1 LLFERIM
8 RTLLGTILAVMA
20 LTVLTDFSEAGV
32 SASIPS
38 QPLLQE
44 KSISTPAQGW
54 ALAASA
60 MLGEWNGD
68 RHDLLGGVAATES
81 SILRS
86 QNVLRTSY
94 GVTSRDDLLVTLAWL
109 DQEGHRKRFEQ
120 LGARVAAL
128 TVEEKKSLMDLRRQD
143 ETLDDRVRILE
154 QHFQRLGTKSL
165 LGWDLTRYIALCR
178 WGYLV
183 GYLDEAEAWK
193 LIMPAAQRLQGTFA
207 SWDDLGENYL
217 IGRHF
222 WSPDE
227 NRQNGHL
234 HRDTFRR
241 LLGSPDSPWN
251 RYPWNTRLVPT
262 P

>member
-1 LLFERIM
+1 M
-8 RTLLGTILAVMA
+8 RTLARGALALLA
-20 LTVLTDFSEAGV
+20 LTIFTDFSEAGL
-32 SASIPS
+32 SAAVPR
-38 QPLLQE
+38 PLPQQD
-44 KSISTPAQGW
+44 KVISTPAQGW

-68 RHDLLGGVAATES
+68 RHDLLGGVTATES

-86 QNVLRTSY
+86 QHLLQTY
-94 GVTSRDDLLVTLAWL
+94 GVTSREGLLITLKWL
-109 DQEGHRKRFEQ
+109 DREGHRKRFEH
-120 LGARVAAL
+120 LGARLDAL
-128 TVEEKKSLMDLRRQD
+128 TLEEKRTLADLRRQD
-143 ETLDDRVRILE
+143 ETLDDRVRLLE
-154 QHFQRLGTKSL
+154 QHFQRLGPKSL

-183 GYLDEAEAWK
+183 GYLDEAEAWR
-193 LIMPAAQRLQGTFA
+193 LIIPAAQRLQGTFA

-234 HRDTFRR
+234 HRDMFRR
-241 LLGSPDSPWN
+241 LLESPDSPWN
-251 RYPWNTRLVPT
+251 RFPWNTRLAPA

>member
-1 LLFERIM
+1 MLPRAVLVVAALALF
-8 RTLLGTILAVMA
+8 
-20 LTVLTDFSEAGV
+20 TDFSEAGV
-32 SASIPS
+32 SAAIPLPPP
-38 QPLLQE
+38 QQD
-44 KSISTPAQGW
+44 KVISAPAQRW

-68 RHDLLGGVAATES
+68 RHDLLGGVTTTEL

-86 QNVLRTSY
+86 QQLLKTDW
-94 GVTSRDDLLVTLAWL
+94 GVSSRDDLFVVLAWL
-109 DQEGHRKRFEQ
+109 DQEGHRKRFEE
-120 LGARVAAL
+120 LGARVVAL
-128 TVEEKKSLMDLRRQD
+128 TSEEKKTLSDLQRED
-143 ETLDDRVRILE
+143 ETLDERVKILE
-154 QHFQRLGTKSL
+154 QHFKRLGAKSL
-165 LGWDLTRYIALCR
+165 LGWDLTRFIALCR
-178 WGYLV
+178 WGYLG

-193 LIMPAAQRLQGTFA
+193 LIMPAAQRLQATFA

-222 WSPDE
+222 WSPNE

-251 RYPWNTRLVPT
+251 RYPWNTRLVPA

>member
-1 LLFERIM
+1 M
-8 RTLLGTILAVMA
+8 RTLARTVLAVLS
-20 LTVLTDFSEAGV
+20 LTVGAELSEAGL
-32 SASIPS
+32 SASVPTHSLS
-38 QPLLQE
+38 QDRV
-44 KSISTPAQGW
+44 ISTPSQGW

-68 RHDLLGGVAATES
+68 RHDLLGGATATEA
-81 SILRS
+81 SIQRS
-86 QNVLRTSY
+86 QYQLKTAW
-94 GVTSRDDLLVTLAWL
+94 GVSNRDELLVTLKWL

-120 LGARVAAL
+120 LGLRLGAL
-128 TVEEKKSLMDLRRQD
+128 TVDERRTLTELQGQD
-143 ETLDDRVRILE
+143 ETLDERVKLLE
-154 QHFQRLGTKSL
+154 QHFRRLGPKSL

-183 GYLDEAEAWK
+183 GYLDEAEAWR

-207 SWDDLGENYL
+207 SWGDLGENYL

-227 NRQNGHL
+227 NRQDGHL
-234 HRDTFRR
+234 HREMVQR

-251 RYPWNTRLVPT
+251 RYPWKTRLAPA